1 MTRFL
6 ATRARVSERRC
17 TFAFRALP
25 RHAWITLVPPNAPLV
40 AGSALLRGGFI
51 ALTIALYLLFVA
63 AVYLSARRSGIDQDR
78 ATRQALLAAVLAGL
92 WIVAT
97 GLAAARGVL
106 HMWAPPTMGP
116 VLLGMLIIAI
126 GVALSPLGGRIVA
139 HIGIAALVGYQGFRV
154 LVELLLHRAYL
165 EGLMPIQM
173 SWSGRNFDVVSGVTA
188 ILLGAWLATGR
199 RSRGLVLAWNV
210 LGVLL
215 LANIVAVALLSAPT
229 PFRVFM
235 NEPANTFIT
244 RVPWVWLPAVMV
256 LAAVMGHAL
265 VFRWL
270 AAQRVEP
277 HR

>member
-1 MTRFL
+1 M
-6 ATRARVSERRC
+6 
-17 TFAFRALP
+17 
-25 RHAWITLVPPNAPLV
+25 PPNAPLV
-40 AGSALLRGGFI
+40 AGSALLRGGFV
-51 ALTIALYLLFVA
+51 ALTIALYLLFVT
-63 AVYLSARRSGIDQDR
+63 AVYRSARRSGIEPRR
-78 ATRQALLAAVLAGL
+78 ATRQATVAAVLAGL

-106 HMWAPPTMGP
+106 HMWAPPTMAP
-116 VLLGMLIIAI
+116 VLLGMLLIAI

-154 LVELLLHRAYL
+154 LVELLLHRAYV

-173 SWSGRNFDVVSGVTA
+173 SWSGRNFDVVSGATA

-199 RSRGLVLAWNV
+199 RSRPLVLAWNV

-270 AAQRVEP
+270 SAPPGSRA
-277 HR
+277 

>member
-1 MTRFL
+1 
-6 ATRARVSERRC
+6 
-17 TFAFRALP
+17 
-25 RHAWITLVPPNAPLV
+25 VPPNAPV
-40 AGSALLRGGFI
+40 AAGSILLRAGFI
-51 ALTIALYLLFVA
+51 ALTIALYFLFIA
-63 AVYLSARRSGIDQDR
+63 TVYLSARRSGIEQRR
-78 ATRQALLAAVLAGL
+78 ATRQATLAAILAGL

-106 HMWAPPTMGP
+106 RMWGPPTMAP
-116 VLLGMLIIAI
+116 VLLGMLVIAI

-139 HIGIAALVGYQGFRV
+139 HISIAALVGFQGFRV
-154 LVELLLHRAYL
+154 LVELLLHRAFV

-173 SWSGRNFDVVSGVTA
+173 SWSGRNFDVVSGATA

-270 AAQRVEP
+270 FGSHGQSSRP
-277 HR
+277 T